1 MDDGLGGMRAGARAP
16 GKAPGGGLPGGLGV
30 LVMMMQAGLQE
41 YDWAISEI
49 VERAKSALG
58 SCSIVLSVLIAGIA
72 GFAWILNSGDA
83 ASVMGHLR
91 ASHAIVPVALLG
103 SAGFI
108 ALIWSAHFLVAAL
121 GMVGVRNPFG
131 SNLIMDNGSID
142 VGLVHV
148 WASTDKTAAYE
159 SACNAYAVALKNRES
174 AIDHIVPKAL
184 LGQRLLLVGL
194 GLTAS
199 ATVMTLVSVSAAVG
213 A

>member
-1 MDDGLGGMRAGARAP
+1 
-16 GKAPGGGLPGGLGV
+16 
-30 LVMMMQAGLQE
+30 MMMQAGLQE

-58 SCSIVLSVLIAGIA
+58 ACAIVLSVLIAGVA

-83 ASVMGHLR
+83 SIVMAHLR

-121 GMVGVRNPFG
+121 GVVGVRSPF
-131 SNLIMDNGSID
+131 SSSLIMSNGSVD
-142 VGLVHV
+142 RTRVHV
-148 WASTDKTAAYE
+148 WASADETAAYE
-159 SACNAYAVALKNRES
+159 SACNAYAVALKNREG
-174 AIDHIVPKAL
+174 AIDHISPKTL

-199 ATVMTLVSVSAAVG
+199 ATIMTLVGVSSAVG

>member
-1 MDDGLGGMRAGARAP
+1 
-16 GKAPGGGLPGGLGV
+16 
-30 LVMMMQAGLQE
+30 MMMQAGLQE
-41 YDWAISEI
+41 YDWAISGI

-58 SCSIVLSVLIAGIA
+58 ACAIVLSVLIAGIG

-83 ASVMGHLR
+83 SVVMAHLR
-91 ASHAIVPVALLG
+91 ASHAIVPVVLLG

-121 GMVGVRNPFG
+121 GMVGVRSPF
-131 SNLIMDNGSID
+131 SSDMVAANGAVSE
-142 VGLVHV
+142 GLVHM
-148 WASTDKTAAYE
+148 WASADEMAAYE
-159 SACNAYAVALKNRES
+159 NACNAYTVALKNRES
-174 AIDHIVPKAL
+174 AIDDMVPKAV

-199 ATVMTLVSVSAAVG
+199 ATVATLVSVSAIVG

>member
-1 MDDGLGGMRAGARAP
+1 
-16 GKAPGGGLPGGLGV
+16 
-30 LVMMMQAGLQE
+30 MMMQAGLQE

-58 SCSIVLSVLIAGIA
+58 ACSIVLSVLIAGIA

-83 ASVMGHLR
+83 ASVMAHLR

-121 GMVGVRNPFG
+121 GMVGISSPF
-131 SNLIMDNGSID
+131 SSSLIMTSGVVDKWR
-142 VGLVHV
+142 VRV
-148 WASTDKTAAYE
+148 WANTNEAVEYE
-159 SACNAYAVALKNRES
+159 SACNAYAVALENRES
-174 AIDHIVPKAL
+174 AIAHIAPKAL

-199 ATVMTLVSVSAAVG
+199 ATVTTLVSVSVAVG

>member
-1 MDDGLGGMRAGARAP
+1 ML
-16 GKAPGGGLPGGLGV
+16 
-30 LVMMMQAGLQE
+30 MQAGLQE

-58 SCSIVLSVLIAGIA
+58 ACSIVLSVLIAGIA

-83 ASVMGHLR
+83 TSVMAHLR

-108 ALIWSAHFLVAAL
+108 ALVWSAHFLVAAL
-121 GMVGVRNPFG
+121 GMVGVKSPFSAG
-131 SNLIMDNGSID
+131 LIMANGVMD
-142 VGLVHV
+142 KGLVQV
-148 WASTDKTAAYE
+148 WADTNENAAYE
-159 SACNAYAVALKNRES
+159 SACNAYAVALENREE
-174 AIDHIVPKAL
+174 AIGHISPKAL

-199 ATVMTLVSVSAAVG
+199 ATVTTLVSVSVAVG